1 MGYAR
6 RILFITRVKHL
17 TNFYN
22 YVLKNYK
29 VLELINPTYA
39 DVKSQLSNF
48 DILFCAPNHQTFVI
62 DDELIKDSS
71 VRYILS
77 PSTGLNHINVDSIP
91 IISIKNDDVIY
102 DIWSTAEHTL
112 YLILSIVRHIKPVRE
127 LHDKTLGIIGYGRLG
142 QMVDALCSSVFKEVI
157 SVDKTKERYDEL
169 FEKCDVLS
177 LHVDLN
183 LTSYQMINE
192 KFLNKFKKNI
202 YIVNTSRGEIV
213 NEEDINSLLLSG
225 RLLGYATDVL
235 QTEHNSKESIFKNND
250 KVIVTPHIAGVTLE
264 AQERTYIR
272 TLEKYEN
279 IK

>member
-1 MGYAR
+1 
-6 RILFITRVKHL
+6 VEL
-17 TNFYN
+17 TNSTYN
-22 YVLKNYK
+22 EVKDI
-29 VLELINPTYA
+29 INQY
-39 DVKSQLSNF
+39 

-62 DDELIKDSS
+62 DDELIKDTN
-71 VRYILS
+71 IKCICS
-77 PSTGLNHINVDSIP
+77 PSTGLNHINVDSVP
-91 IISIKNDDVIY
+91 IISIKNDKVIES
-102 DIWSTAEHTL
+102 IWSTAEHTL

-142 QMVDALCSSVFKEVI
+142 QMLEEMCKNVFKEIIV
-157 SVDKTKERYDEL
+157 VDKSKEYYDEL

-192 KFLNKFKKNI
+192 KFLNNFKKNI

-213 NEEDINSLLLSG
+213 NEEDINSSLLSG

-235 QTEHNSKESIFKNND
+235 QTEYNSKESIFKNND

-272 TLEKYEN
+272 TLKKYEN
-279 IK
+279 NS